1 MPSDDD
7 DDALIA
13 QLRRAAIEADPVP
26 AVVVAAARAAIT
38 TRNLDHELARLV
50 ADSADAD
57 LGRSFEAVRGPV
69 REVESRLV
77 SYEGGGVQVD
87 LDLGPSG
94 GGLRLI
100 GQFTGPVAECT
111 LEQGDGASRP
121 VAVDDL
127 GRFAVE
133 DLPAGPV
140 RLRYRSASG
149 DLVRTAWITP

>member
-1 MPSDDD
+1 MTSDDD
-7 DDALIA
+7 DVLIA
-13 QLRRAAIEADPVP
+13 ELRRVAGEADPVP

-57 LGRSFEAVRGPV
+57 LGRSFEAVRGPA
-69 REVESRLV
+69 RETESRLV

-87 LDLGPSG
+87 LDLSPSG

-100 GQFTGPVAECT
+100 GQFSGAPVAECT
-111 LEQGDGASRP
+111 LEQGDGTSRP

-140 RLRYRSASG
+140 RLRYRSATG